1 MTGWMR
7 NQTANQCDANAV
19 SAPILALAK
28 RLQSIHETASS
39 SCYRM
44 VQNIVHRRDC
54 KKRGEEEKKFRNNK
68 QKRQKKHRLNSK
80 SINES

>member
-19 SAPILALAK
+19 SAPISALAE

-54 KKRGEEEKKFRNNK
+54 KKRRKEEKKR
-68 QKRQKKHRLNSK
+68 QKRQQVEKTGKTST
-80 SINES
+80 